1 MRILHHALV
10 AFSGKSQLGCVP
22 ALALKIFSEALILES
37 NSVLTDLWDAEQR
50 NSCRQNAETRCH
62 PKRILRRRNLVI
74 SASFLDVWEYI
85 SSHKGTDLANGGRD
99 SIVSSANASRTG
111 FGGQEANVVSRTE
124 LAEGQ
129 EDTVHDSKGS
139 NVLRD
144 LGVDCGHDETDNG
157 LEGDTDD
164 ERVARSKPV
173 ADEGTNEGSGEVE
186 QVNNGV
192 PTKDGGQWCLIG
204 VDAAQ
209 DFGRIDT
216 ESVDGKLA
224 RVLVTDVVVMGR
236 GEGNLHRTKTR

>member
-1 MRILHHALV
+1 MRVLYHGLV
-10 AFSGKSQLGCVP
+10 VFSGKTQLRSVP
-22 ALALKIFSEALILES
+22 ALALQILSEALILNS
-37 NSVLTDLWDAEQR
+37 NSILADLWDAEKR

-99 SIVSSANASRTG
+99 SVVASTNASRTG
-111 FGGQEANVVSRTE
+111 FGSQEANVVSRTE

-129 EDTVHDSKGS
+129 EDPVHHSKGS

-164 ERVARSKPV
+164 ERVARSKPI
-173 ADEGTNEGSGEVE
+173 ADKGTNDGSGEVE
-186 QVNNGV
+186 HVNNGI
-192 PTKDGGQWCLIG
+192 PTENGGQWCLIV
-204 VDAAQ
+204 VDTAQ
-209 DFGRIDT
+209 DF
-216 ESVDGKLA
+216 
-224 RVLVTDVVVMGR
+224 
-236 GEGNLHRTKTR
+236 